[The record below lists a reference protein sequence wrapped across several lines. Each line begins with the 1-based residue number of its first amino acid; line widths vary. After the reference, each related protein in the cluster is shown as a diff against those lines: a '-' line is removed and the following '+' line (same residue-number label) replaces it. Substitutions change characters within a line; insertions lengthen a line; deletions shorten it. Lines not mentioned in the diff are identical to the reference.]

1 MTPDWSEGI
10 APMERQPSTP
20 AKAQNA
26 IIDIDLGS
34 EVDSQQE
41 PSILQLQRTV
51 GNQAVGQVLQQS
63 QRSGGDRLFGL
74 RAAALAQQRT
84 HGNRFVQEF
93 IQAKLEVS
101 QPGDPFEREADAV
114 ADRIVSAPPVDNSGA
129 IPGEVQD
136 PDSLQNGVLPHA
148 EHAVSAASSSVGHPL
163 PSNLQA
169 KFERALG
176 ADLSAVRVHTGSE
189 SIEANRAVSA
199 RAYTNNND
207 IHFNQGQYDPD
218 SRDGQHL
225 LAHEITHTIQQGG
238 GMRRWSTVG
247 TSPAVHRSGN
257 VVQRGKAED
266 LTEMAEAGEAAA
278 VADQKANVNQPPVG
292 RVSNIGDVAAART
305 LVAQIEGWR
314 ANMQEGAQ
322 AQGAFTVSAGRVTPE
337 KMAANE
343 QAISA
348 LDDYLVTA
356 GEQSRTLGSFQD
368 GLGKARTDYERL
380 KAQVTHLVVT
390 NQVAGGTSGD
400 IGQQIVQN
408 AGFADPAAAEDR
420 MKKLE
425 LNPGLLA
432 VKNQVQEGHEKMVAL
447 GQAAG
452 DKQGKVSQAA
462 YGYQSALNNFKT
474 GIPSIKDN
482 PDQAKELAE
491 LNAKIET
498 VKKYVGKGLEY
509 AGKALDKVVPGAEK
523 VGEHAAI
530 VTDWLTDQFYDAQL
544 NGIQSTIAQYNAAHS
559 EHAITAKL
567 DDIRA
572 ASGKFTTAVT
582 AFQNAVEAFAHAQ
595 STFRETLRSFGR
607 SADAGHGDRFAQ
619 IASVLAEVDTYENQV
634 DETLRLAYQEQTAAH
649 EATAA
654 RRTAVGGPTDGGG
667 RQAGM
672 PYYEPYKFFHSNG
685 GWGYECTKNELNLGV
700 LPSSRGSAEG
710 VENVGVNATVDKA
723 VLDLQGYR
731 KEVDPMR
738 KALAQAMNLNM
749 DSSIPV
755 APGAPA
761 PTSKSA
767 NTGL

>member
-1 MTPDWSEGI
+1 
-10 APMERQPSTP
+10 
-20 AKAQNA
+20 
-26 IIDIDLGS
+26 
-34 EVDSQQE
+34 
-41 PSILQLQRTV
+41 
-51 GNQAVGQVLQQS
+51 
-63 QRSGGDRLFGL
+63 
-74 RAAALAQQRT
+74 
-84 HGNRFVQEF
+84 
-93 IQAKLEVS
+93 
-101 QPGDPFEREADAV
+101 
-114 ADRIVSAPPVDNSGA
+114 
-129 IPGEVQD
+129 
-136 PDSLQNGVLPHA
+136 
-148 EHAVSAASSSVGHPL
+148 
-163 PSNLQA
+163 
-169 KFERALG
+169 
-176 ADLSAVRVHTGSE
+176 
-189 SIEANRAVSA
+189 
-199 RAYTNNND
+199 
-207 IHFNQGQYDPD
+207 
-218 SRDGQHL
+218 
-225 LAHEITHTIQQGG
+225 
-238 GMRRWSTVG
+238 
-247 TSPAVHRSGN
+247 
-257 VVQRGKAED
+257 
-266 LTEMAEAGEAAA
+266 
-278 VADQKANVNQPPVG
+278 
-292 RVSNIGDVAAART
+292 
-305 LVAQIEGWR
+305 
-314 ANMQEGAQ
+314 
-322 AQGAFTVSAGRVTPE
+322 
-337 KMAANE
+337 
-343 QAISA
+343 
-348 LDDYLVTA
+348 
-356 GEQSRTLGSFQD
+356 
-368 GLGKARTDYERL
+368 
-380 KAQVTHLVVT
+380 
-390 NQVAGGTSGD
+390 
-400 IGQQIVQN
+400 
-408 AGFADPAAAEDR
+408 

-530 VTDWLTDQFYDAQL
+530 VTDGLPDQFYDAQL

-607 SADAGHGDRFAQ
+607 SGGRRPRRSFCTDCECPGRSGYLREPSGRNLAPRLPGADCGARGHGSAADCGWRPHRRWRP
-619 IASVLAEVDTYENQV
+619 ASRNAVLRTLQV
-634 DETLRLAYQEQTAAH
+634 FPFQRGLGLRVHQE
-649 EATAA
+649 
-654 RRTAVGGPTDGGG
+654 RT
-667 RQAGM
+667 
-672 PYYEPYKFFHSNG
+672 E
-685 GWGYECTKNELNLGV
+685 
-700 LPSSRGSAEG
+700 SRSTSILSRLAEG